1 MKFVSRL
8 NYVRFRKKGAKKSPL
23 TFEKIPVSFFL
34 KGGKMEL
41 QYTWQDVFRA
51 GRLGFSP
58 RKIGVAV
65 KGIFYGALI
74 YSILS
79 YVALVVSG
87 WQITEVWQQYR
98 LIPSPFVQGNLN
110 WIGIIIYIVACLVAL
125 FFYLVTLTAISK
137 ITFEQLKGDEFYE
150 GREAWAFAR
159 KNWKGAF
166 GSPIFLAIIIA
177 VLLLVGFVMGLVFK
191 IPHVGPVFIGLFS
204 FPLIAGAFF
213 IVYLTIVAGVVL
225 LVAPAV
231 VSATDSDT
239 FDTVFEAFSLINDQT
254 WRFVLWELLL
264 LITTILCSFIF
275 AYLAKMAVSLTNL
288 VLMQWGGEKWPVVWA
303 NAKWYLYMPNFFPL
317 IVARW
322 FPTLLFPQGSFLSE
336 GIAKSTLL
344 ASFFTGLSFYL
355 IAFIILGYV
364 MSIQG
369 SGQTLIYTILVKIKD
384 NKNLLEEKEELFG
397 EEFEEEEEKGKKK
410 KGKKEE

>member
-1 MKFVSRL
+1 
-8 NYVRFRKKGAKKSPL
+8 L
-23 TFEKIPVSFFL
+23 TFVKIPVLFFL

-41 QYTWQDVFRA
+41 HYSWQDVFRA

-65 KGIFYGALI
+65 KGIFYGALF
-74 YSILS
+74 YSVLS
-79 YVALVVSG
+79 YVALLVSDPQLATIKAT
-87 WQITEVWQQYR
+87 WQTYR

-110 WIGIIIYIVACLVAL
+110 WIGVIIYVIACLVAL

-166 GSPIFLAIIIA
+166 GSPLFLAIIIA

-191 IPHVGPVFIGLFS
+191 IPHAGPIFIGLFS

-213 IVYLTIVAGVVL
+213 IVYLSIVAGVVL

-254 WRFVLWELLL
+254 WRFIVWQLLL
-264 LITTILCSFIF
+264 LLTTIVCVFVF
-275 AYLAKMAVSLTNL
+275 ALLAKTAIGLTSFAISR
-288 VLMQWGGEKWPVVWA
+288 WAGEEWFVMWK

-317 IVARW
+317 VLARW
-322 FPTLLFPQGSFLSE
+322 FPSVLFPQSPFITE

-344 ASFFTGLSFYL
+344 GSLFLGGTFYL
-355 IAFIILGYV
+355 LAFVVLGYA
-364 MSIQG
+364 MAIQG

-397 EEFEEEEEKGKKK
+397 EEFEEEEEEKKKVKKK
-410 KGKKEE
+410 KAKKKE

>member
-1 MKFVSRL
+1 
-8 NYVRFRKKGAKKSPL
+8 
-23 TFEKIPVSFFL
+23 
-34 KGGKMEL
+34 MEL
-41 QYTWQDVFRA
+41 QYRWQDVFRA

-65 KGIFYGALI
+65 KGLFYGALI
-74 YSILS
+74 YSVFSYAALWASSPQLS
-79 YVALVVSG
+79 TIKAT
-87 WQITEVWQQYR
+87 WQTYR
-98 LIPSPFVQGNLN
+98 FIPAPFVQGNLN
-110 WIGIIIYIVACLVAL
+110 LIGGIIYAIACLIAL

-177 VLLLVGFVMGLVFK
+177 VLLVVGLVMGLLFR
-191 IPHVGPVFIGLFS
+191 IPHAGPVFIGLFS

-231 VSATDSDT
+231 VSTTDSDT
-239 FDTVFEAFSLINDQT
+239 FDTVFEAFSIINDQT
-254 WRFVLWELLL
+254 WRFILWELLL
-264 LITTILCSFIF
+264 LLTTIICVFVF
-275 AYLAKMAVSLTNL
+275 AYLTKMAVSLTNL
-288 VLMQWGGEKWPVVWA
+288 VIRQWAGDNWSVMWK

-317 IVARW
+317 VLAKW
-322 FPTLLFPQGSFLSE
+322 FPSLLFPQSPFLSE

-344 ASFFTGLSFYL
+344 GSFFMGLTFYL
-355 IAFIILGYV
+355 VAFIILGYAIT
-364 MSIQG
+364 IQG

-397 EEFEEEEEKGKKK
+397 EEFEEEEEKETKKKEKKTKKK
-410 KGKKEE
+410 KGKKKE

>member
-1 MKFVSRL
+1 
-8 NYVRFRKKGAKKSPL
+8 
-23 TFEKIPVSFFL
+23 
-34 KGGKMEL
+34 MEL
-41 QYTWQDVFRA
+41 QYRWQDVFRA

-65 KGIFYGALI
+65 KGLFYGALV

-79 YVALVVSG
+79 YAALWASSPQLSTIKAT
-87 WQITEVWQQYR
+87 WQTYR
-98 LIPSPFVQGNLN
+98 FIPSPFIQGNLS
-110 WIGIIIYIVACLVAL
+110 WIGIIIYVIACLFAL
-125 FFYLVTLTAISK
+125 FFYFVTLTAISK

-177 VLLLVGFVMGLVFK
+177 VLLLVGFVMGLVFR
-191 IPHVGPVFIGLFS
+191 IPHVGPILIGLFS

-225 LVAPAV
+225 LIAPAV

-239 FDTVFEAFSLINDQT
+239 FDTVFEAFSVINDQT
-254 WRFVLWELLL
+254 WRFILWELLL
-264 LITTILCSFIF
+264 LATTVVCVFVF
-275 AYLAKMAVSLTNL
+275 AYLAKMAISMTNL
-288 VLMQWGGEKWPVVWA
+288 VIRQWASANWA
-303 NAKWYLYMPNFFPL
+303 IMWKNAKWYLYLPNFFPVVL
-317 IVARW
+317 ARW
-322 FPTLLFPQGSFLSE
+322 FPSVLFVQSPFLTE

-344 ASFFTGLSFYL
+344 GSFLLGVSFYL
-355 IAFIILGYV
+355 IAFIVLGYAMTV
-364 MSIQG
+364 FG

-384 NKNLLEEKEELFG
+384 DKNLLEEKEDLFG
-397 EEFEEEEEKGKKK
+397 EEFEEEEEEKETKERKKKGTKEKKAGKKRGKKK
-410 KGKKEE
+410 E

>member
-1 MKFVSRL
+1 
-8 NYVRFRKKGAKKSPL
+8 
-23 TFEKIPVSFFL
+23 
-34 KGGKMEL
+34 MEL
-41 QYTWQDVFRA
+41 HYSWQDVFRA

-65 KGIFYGALI
+65 KGLLYGALF

-79 YVALVVSG
+79 YFALWVSDPSLATIKET
-87 WQITEVWQQYR
+87 WQTYR
-98 LIPSPFVQGNLN
+98 FIPSPFVQGNLN
-110 WIGIIIYIVACLVAL
+110 WIGIIIYVIACLVAL

-150 GREAWAFAR
+150 GSEAWAFAR

-166 GSPIFLAIIIA
+166 GSPIFLAIVII
-177 VLLLVGFVMGLVFK
+177 VLLVVGFVMGLVFK
-191 IPHVGPVFIGLFS
+191 IPHVGPIFIGLFS
-204 FPLIAGAFF
+204 FPLIAGALF

-231 VSATDSDT
+231 VSTTDSDT

-254 WRFVLWELLL
+254 WRFILWEILL
-264 LITTILCSFIF
+264 LITTVLCAFVF
-275 AYLAKMAVSLTNL
+275 AYIAKMACSLTNL
-288 VLMQWGGEKWPVVWA
+288 VIRQWAGENWSVMWR

-317 IVARW
+317 ALARW
-322 FPTLLFPQGSFLSE
+322 FPSVLFPQGPFLSE

-344 ASFFTGLSFYL
+344 GSFFMGLSFYL

-364 MSIQG
+364 LSIQG

-397 EEFEEEEEKGKKK
+397 EEFEEEEEEKKKKEKKVTKKKGKKK
-410 KGKKEE
+410 K

>member
-1 MKFVSRL
+1 
-8 NYVRFRKKGAKKSPL
+8 
-23 TFEKIPVSFFL
+23 
-34 KGGKMEL
+34 MEL

-79 YVALVVSG
+79 YIALVVSG
-87 WQITEVWQQYR
+87 MNYKVIWQTYR
-98 LIPSPFVQGNLN
+98 LIPAPFVQGNLN
-110 WIGIIIYIVACLVAL
+110 LIGLIIYIVACIVAL
-125 FFYLVTLTAISK
+125 FFYLVTLTAICK

-150 GREAWAFAR
+150 GREAWSFAK

-166 GSPIFLAIIIA
+166 GSPVFLAIIIA

-204 FPLIAGAFF
+204 FPLIAAAFF
-213 IVYLTIVAGVVL
+213 IIYLTIVAGVVL

-239 FDTVFEAFSLINDQT
+239 FDTVFEAFSLINDQI
-254 WRFVLWELLL
+254 WRFIIWELLL
-264 LITTILCSFIF
+264 LLTTVVCVFVF
-275 AYLAKMAVSLTNL
+275 AFLTKKALWLTNT
-288 VLMQWGGEKWPVVWA
+288 VVGQWAGKNWDIMWV
-303 NAKWYLYMPNFFPL
+303 NAKWYLYIPNFFPVIL
-317 IVARW
+317 ARW
-322 FPTLLFPQGSFLSE
+322 FPSLVFLQHPFFTE
-336 GIAKSTLL
+336 GIAKSTLIG
-344 ASFFTGLSFYL
+344 SFLLGFSFYL
-355 IAFIILGYV
+355 IAFITLGYGMTV
-364 MSIQG
+364 QG

-397 EEFEEEEEKGKKK
+397 EEFEEEEEK
-410 KGKKEE
+410 KEKNSKE

>member
-1 MKFVSRL
+1 
-8 NYVRFRKKGAKKSPL
+8 L
-23 TFEKIPVSFFL
+23 TFIKIPVSFFV

-41 QYTWQDVFRA
+41 HYSWQDVFRA

-65 KGIFYGALI
+65 KGIFWGALF

-79 YVALVVSG
+79 YAALWVSG
-87 WQITEVWQQYR
+87 TLPKATWQTYR
-98 LIPSPFVQGNLN
+98 FIPSPFVQGNLN
-110 WIGIIIYIVACLVAL
+110 WIGIIIYVIACLVAL

-177 VLLLVGFVMGLVFK
+177 ILLLVGFVMGLVFK
-191 IPHVGPVFIGLFS
+191 IPHVGPIFVGLFS
-204 FPLIAGAFF
+204 FPLVAGALF

-254 WRFVLWELLL
+254 WRFILWEILL
-264 LITTILCSFIF
+264 LITTILCVFVF
-275 AYLAKMAVSLTNL
+275 AYIVKTACSLTNL
-288 VLMQWGGEKWPVVWA
+288 VISQWAGENWSVMWR

-317 IVARW
+317 VLGRW
-322 FPTLLFPQGSFLSE
+322 FPSVLFPQGAFLSE

-344 ASFFTGLSFYL
+344 GSFFMGLSFYL

-364 MSIQG
+364 LSIQG

-397 EEFEEEEEKGKKK
+397 EEFEEEEEKKEKKGRKK
-410 KGKKEE
+410 KGKKKE

>member
-1 MKFVSRL
+1 
-8 NYVRFRKKGAKKSPL
+8 
-23 TFEKIPVSFFL
+23 
-34 KGGKMEL
+34 MEL
-41 QYTWQDVFRA
+41 QYRWQDVFRA

-65 KGIFYGALI
+65 KGLFYGTLV
-74 YSILS
+74 YSVLS
-79 YVALVVSG
+79 YAALMGSG

-98 LIPSPFVQGNLN
+98 FIPAPFVQGGLSP
-110 WIGIIIYIVACLVAL
+110 WGLVIYIIACIFAL
-125 FFYLVTLTAISK
+125 FFYLVTLTAVSK

-191 IPHVGPVFIGLFS
+191 IPHFGPVFIGLFS

-213 IVYLTIVAGVVL
+213 IVYLTIVTGVVL

-231 VSATDSDT
+231 VSTTDSDT

-254 WRFVLWELLL
+254 WRFVLWEVLLL
-264 LITTILCSFIF
+264 LTTILCVFIF
-275 AYLAKMAVSLTNL
+275 AYLAKTALSLTNL
-288 VLMQWGGEKWPVVWA
+288 VLRQWGGENWPVMWK
-303 NAKWYLYMPNFFPL
+303 NAKWYLFLPNFFPL
-317 IVARW
+317 VLARW
-322 FPTLLFPQGSFLSE
+322 FPSLLFLQSPFLSE
-336 GIAKSTLL
+336 GIAKSTLVG
-344 ASFFTGLSFYL
+344 SFLMGLSFYL
-355 IAFIILGYV
+355 VAFIVLGYG
-364 MSIQG
+364 MTIQG

-397 EEFEEEEEKGKKK
+397 EEFEEEEEKEEKGKKK
-410 KGKKEE
+410 KKEKKVKKKKEKK

>member
-1 MKFVSRL
+1 
-8 NYVRFRKKGAKKSPL
+8 
-23 TFEKIPVSFFL
+23 
-34 KGGKMEL
+34 MEL
-41 QYTWQDVFRA
+41 QYRWQDVFRA

-79 YVALVVSG
+79 YAALMVSG

-110 WIGIIIYIVACLVAL
+110 LIGLIIYVVACIVAL

-166 GSPIFLAIIIA
+166 GSPIFLAIIIG

-213 IVYLTIVAGVVL
+213 IVYLTIVACVVL
-225 LVAPAV
+225 LIAPAV
-231 VSATDSDT
+231 VAATDSDT
-239 FDTVFEAFSLINDQT
+239 FDTVFEAFSVINDQT
-254 WRFVLWELLL
+254 WRFIVWQLLL
-264 LITTILCSFIF
+264 LLTTIVCVFVF
-275 AYLAKMAVSLTNL
+275 AYLAKTAIALTNL
-288 VLMQWGGEKWPVVWA
+288 AISYWAGENWFVMWK

-317 IVARW
+317 ILAKW
-322 FPTLLFPQGSFLSE
+322 FPSLLFPQSPFVTE
-336 GIAKSTLL
+336 GIAKSTLIG
-344 ASFFTGLSFYL
+344 SFFLGGTFYL
-355 IAFIILGYV
+355 LAFIVLGYAI
-364 MSIQG
+364 SIQG

-397 EEFEEEEEKGKKK
+397 EEFEEEEEERRKVKKK
-410 KGKKEE
+410 KAKKKE